1 MQEEYGLNFN
11 DEISLGAIYIGTLIG
26 AGFAS
31 GQEIMS
37 FFTIYGK
44 EGLLGIITA
53 AILFFLL
60 GYFILRQAI
69 RLQSECAEDVLLQIA
84 GGRLMSLI
92 DIYVDI
98 FCLAGYYIMLS
109 GCGAVLKEC
118 MNIDYILT
126 VLLLNIVIVM
136 CLKKGVSS
144 LAKLNK
150 LLVSIMIIIT
160 LFIGF
165 CCLKENPNA
174 LSCIKTLP
182 GKKSWLISSLIYVS
196 YNITLALVV
205 LSSLG
210 TYTNRESAAWGAAII
225 GALGLMAMAVV
236 MWFITSVNYASLSV
250 GVQIPLLWVARQYH
264 HVIYLISI
272 LVLLSA
278 MLTTALSL
286 GFSFSRGFAHRFGI
300 NYRNALNLLFIGI
313 PFTKYSFASLI
324 NKIYPLFG
332 IIGIFFGILLVIRRV
347 LSIKIE

>member
-1 MQEEYGLNFN
+1 MNFN
-11 DEISLGAIYIGTLIG
+11 DEISLGAIYIGALIG

-44 EGLLGIITA
+44 KGLLGIITA
-53 AILFFLL
+53 AILFFLF

-69 RLQSECAEDVLLQIA
+69 RLQSQCAEDVLLQI
-84 GGRLMSLI
+84 GKGRLMFII
-92 DIYVDI
+92 DIYMDI

-118 MNIDYILT
+118 MNFDYILT
-126 VLLLNIVIVM
+126 VLILNIVIVM
-136 CLKKGVSS
+136 CLKNGVSS
-144 LAKLNK
+144 LARLNK

-160 LFIGF
+160 LFIGL
-165 CCLKENPNA
+165 CCLKENPDI
-174 LSCIKTLP
+174 LSGIKTVP
-182 GKKSWLISSLIYVS
+182 SEKGWLASSLIYVS

-210 TYTNRESAAWGAAII
+210 TYTNRESAALGAAII

-236 MWFITSVNYASLSV
+236 MWFITFVNYASLSA
-250 GVQIPLLWVARQYH
+250 GVQIPLLWVARRYH
-264 HVIYLISI
+264 YLLYLISI

-313 PFTKYSFASLI
+313 PLTKFSFASLI

-332 IIGIFFGILLVIRRV
+332 IIGIFLGISLVIRRV